1 MFPQSG
7 IHHETRCLERPFY
20 DQARSTVGPDAEAV
34 LSLPA
39 ATRIVGC
46 PVSPGAGQ
54 PSRVPANG
62 GGGVSGPSA
71 TAAAS
76 VTPEAWPDDAAV
88 GAASEPIR
96 DATPT
101 ERMMREIRVDE
112 TGGLVMSVSSC
123 VCVWRTNRKPQL
135 RGCVR
140 QTKNPQAS
148 KTDKMPNRHWR
159 APIDTI
165 PHESTRRRTPQ
176 STHAGEASAPG
187 VCRDA
192 LPRDRF

>member
-1 MFPQSG
+1 VTPC
-7 IHHETRCLERPFY
+7 R
-20 DQARSTVGPDAEAV
+20 ARHALSTACRASVLVG
-34 LSLPA
+34 
-39 ATRIVGC
+39 
-46 PVSPGAGQ
+46 
-54 PSRVPANG
+54 SRRRGFAPRHPPANG

-71 TAAAS
+71 TAAAG

-96 DATPT
+96 AAAPT
-101 ERMMREIRVDE
+101 EKMMRETRADE
-112 TGGLVMSVSSC
+112 TGRLVTSESPC
-123 VCVWRTNRKPQL
+123 VCVGSTHRKPQL

-148 KTDKMPNRHWR
+148 KTDKMPNRHRR

-165 PHESTRRRTPQ
+165 PHESTRRRTHE